1 MSKFVWYKDK
11 DVIKLLVLLTITTLL
26 IITEI
31 IVGTLID
38 SLILL
43 SDAFH
48 NFSDGLSLLIALI
61 AVFFTHRKS
70 TPRTSFGWD
79 RAGIIGGFATS
90 IFLIGIFIL
99 LAIEAIQKLIKIEPI
114 DNPLFITY
122 VASVGLALNILGLI
136 LLRDHSG
143 HGHGHSH
150 GHGHGHKH
158 KHDSEH
164 KEEKEAE
171 NLNFQSIFIHLMG
184 DFIGTLTT
192 MASGLA
198 MHFIEADWKYYIDP
212 AVTLLVTVII
222 ITTSIRLI
230 KKCLRILMQIV
241 PHNIELAMLTQELED
256 IPDILSIHD
265 LHIWSLSES
274 KFIASIHIMCL
285 DSCDF
290 DALLGQIKAVFHK
303 HEIHSSTIQPEFIS
317 KIEATTDW
325 RCKLYCAPLCES
337 KNICCPQ
344 NPDAATLEV

>member
-1 MSKFVWYKDK
+1 MSNFIWYKDK
-11 DVIKLLVLLTITTLL
+11 DILKLLILLTITTLL

-31 IVGTLID
+31 VVGIIID

-61 AVFFTHRKS
+61 AVFFTHKKS
-70 TPRTSFGWD
+70 TLRTSFGWD

-99 LAIEAIQKLIKIEPI
+99 LAIEAIQKLIEIEPV
-114 DNPLFITY
+114 DNPLLITY
-122 VASVGLALNILGLI
+122 VASFGLALNILGLI

-143 HGHGHSH
+143 HGHSH
-150 GHGHGHKH
+150 GHGHGHNDGNSKSD
-158 KHDSEH
+158 KP
-164 KEEKEAE
+164 AE
-171 NLNFQSIFIHLMG
+171 NLNFQAIFIHLLG

-198 MHFIEADWKYYIDP
+198 MHFIEPNWKYYIDP
-212 AVTLLVTVII
+212 AVTLLVTIII
-222 ITTSIRLI
+222 ITSSIRII
-230 KKCLRILMQIV
+230 KRCLRILMQVV
-241 PHNIELAMLTQELED
+241 PHNVEIAVLTQELES
-256 IPDILSIHD
+256 IPDLLSIHD

-274 KFIASIHIMCL
+274 KFIASIHIVCL

-290 DALLGQIKAVFHK
+290 DALLNKIKSVFHK

-317 KIEATTDW
+317 RADLHTDW
-325 RCKLYCAPLCES
+325 RCKLYCQPLCDS
-337 KNICCPQ
+337 KNLCCAHDKQFSDQPIL
-344 NPDAATLEV
+344 TV